1 MSSVVSVCYSV
12 CLQGG
17 SHVTTIQ
24 LTTIHYPAHQI
35 CSTWTSPY
43 RYLPNMFKLV
53 HYEAQTVS
61 KWVVGIQL
69 KCLLVVYALSFV
81 TIGYTFD
88 SVDMVYAFST
98 VPSVHAFGF
107 VTVVYVFGL

>member
-1 MSSVVSVCYSV
+1 
-12 CLQGG
+12 
-17 SHVTTIQ
+17 
-24 LTTIHYPAHQI
+24 
-35 CSTWTSPY
+35 
-43 RYLPNMFKLV
+43 MFKLV

-81 TIGYTFD
+81 AIVYTFD
-88 SVDMVYAFST
+88 SVDMAY
-98 VPSVHAFGF
+98 AFGF